1 MAPQRAMD
9 ATGARYLSSA
19 RRGRQI
25 DRQTP
30 RQHFKNAPPNSPKRQ
45 LLFLHLAQWANTD
58 RSRNHPCPRSPP
70 PPISP
75 ACLFCAMHLS
85 CGDTS
90 YSRADGGVTLLSIGR
105 PRAGIPQTSPT
116 TPTRVSMPA
125 QAAGAPPQPP
135 RYTMMDVK
143 TLSGANEL
151 YHEGPHARQRRR
163 GVLGLSG
170 AVEHAGGASRV
181 SFADPNRRFFRAPHG
196 ALRAAARGAL
206 RPDRGHGGHVRSSP
220 TQRVC
225 DGGPG
230 SRGAPGG
237 GRVAE
242 QNPR

>member
-105 PRAGIPQTSPT
+105 PRAGI
-116 TPTRVSMPA
+116 TPDIT
-125 QAAGAPPQPP
+125 
-135 RYTMMDVK
+135 
-143 TLSGANEL
+143 
-151 YHEGPHARQRRR
+151 HHPHARQHA
-163 GVLGLSG
+163 S
-170 AVEHAGGASRV
+170 AGGG
-181 SFADPNRRFFRAPHG
+181 RATPAAAVHHDG
-196 ALRAAARGAL
+196 REDALRGQRAVPRGTARAAAPAR
-206 RPDRGHGGHVRSSP
+206 
-220 TQRVC
+220 
-225 DGGPG
+225 G
-230 SRGAPGG
+230 SRPLW
-237 GRVAE
+237 RRRTRWRCESCIV
-242 QNPR
+242 RRS